1 MQQTWNESLH
11 QIQSTPRGNLI
22 TSAGNGLLGLWK
34 PAYGK
39 LLHLLRGQSSV
50 TQCLEVVGEQ
60 LISVSNGGCVVIHD
74 CFENSVSNE
83 VIIKLAP
90 LLM

>member
-1 MQQTWNESLH
+1 MQQTWNETLH
-11 QIQSTPRGNLI
+11 QLRSTPRGNLI

-39 LLHLLRGQSSV
+39 LLHLLRGQSTV

-60 LISVSNGGCVVIHD
+60 LVTVSNSGCVVVHD
-74 CFENSVSNE
+74 SFENSVS
-83 VIIKLAP
+83 
-90 LLM
+90 